1 MEELEKLQKENEQ
14 LREEVERQKRYRKC
28 MYFNS
33 KYLREASDYFE
44 DLYKKEVS
52 KNDDLSIII
61 TALIFSVMLL
71 SLLIIF
77 N

>member
-28 MYFNS
+28 TYFHMEYYKAIAN
-33 KYLREASDYFE
+33 YHET
-44 DLYKKEVS
+44 LYYKEVS

-61 TALIFSVMLL
+61 IGLIFSVIML
-71 SLLIIF
+71 SLIVIF